1 MDAPVPLI
9 LVALLAAAA
18 LVVPSSRWHA
28 AAMLGALAIAPV
40 ILIFH
45 ISGTDQFKTL
55 TDRPTLAAAA
65 GAVGVAVVIVLAV
78 LIHRWPSVLPVLAVA
93 AVPFRVPI
101 AVGGSTANLLV
112 PLYGVVAAGVLA
124 YAVPRA
130 FAADSE
136 VSRRKAGPLEWALA
150 AFLALYAIQAS
161 YSIDFDRALENV
173 VFFYVPFAL
182 LFVLVSRIAWTRRLT
197 VACLAVLVVLALAF
211 AGIGFVEYATRHL
224 FLNPKVI
231 ASNQLQDYFRVNSL
245 FFDPNIYGRFLAIVM
260 VLLVSWMIW
269 ARRTRDVVA
278 VSAVLA
284 VLWGGLVLTLSQSSF
299 AALLVGLAVL
309 GGMRWNGR
317 RAAALAAV
325 AVLVGAA
332 FVAVAPGAIRLHLGD
347 SKSANSAT
355 SGRYDLISGGVG
367 LFAGKPLEGW
377 GSGSFPRQYRRHEHV
392 SAERATSASHT
403 IPITVAAEQGLI
415 GLIAYLGVL
424 VCALW
429 RLFRRASTIPARA
442 GVAAAFAALL
452 AHTMLYAA
460 FLEDPMT
467 WTLLAVGTALAVA
480 ARTRSAPA
488 VAPAAASAPA
498 PAPDEPAPKPVRTQ
512 APATKA

>member
-18 LVVPSSRWHA
+18 LVAPSSRWRG

-45 ISGTDQFKTL
+45 ISDTDQFRSL
-55 TDRPTLAAAA
+55 TNRPSLAAAA
-65 GAVGVAVVIVLAV
+65 GAAAVVAVVVLALV
-78 LIHRWPSVLPVLAVA
+78 MHRWPSVLPVLAVA

-101 AVGGSTANLLV
+101 AIGGSTANLLV

-130 FAADSE
+130 FAAESE
-136 VSRRKAGPLEWALA
+136 VSHRRAGPLEWALA

-161 YSIDFDRALENV
+161 YSVDFERALENV

-182 LFVLVSRIAWTRRLT
+182 LFVLISRIAWTRRLT
-197 VACLAVLVVLALAF
+197 VACMAVLVILALAF

-260 VLLVSWMIW
+260 VLLVAWMIW
-269 ARRTRDVVA
+269 AKRTRDVIVVA
-278 VSAVLA
+278 AVLA

-299 AALLVGLAVL
+299 ASLLVGLAVL
-309 GGMRWNGR
+309 GGMRWS
-317 RAAALAAV
+317 AKKALAMATV
-325 AVLVGAA
+325 VVLVGVA
-332 FVAVAPGAIRLHLGD
+332 FVALAPGAIRLDLGD

-367 LFAGKPLEGW
+367 LFADKPLEGW

-415 GLIAYLGVL
+415 GLAAYLAVL
-424 VCALW
+424 ACALW
-429 RLFRRASTIPARA
+429 RLFRGARSLPARA

-452 AHTMLYAA
+452 AHTMMYAA

-467 WTLLAVGTALAVA
+467 WTLLAVGSALAVA
-480 ARTRSAPA
+480 ARARGTA
-488 VAPAAASAPA
+488 VATPDTARAPE
-498 PAPDEPAPKPVRTQ
+498 EPAPKPVRTQ
-512 APATKA
+512 APVTKA

>member
-18 LVVPSSRWHA
+18 LVVPSSRWRA

-45 ISGTDQFKTL
+45 ISGTDQFQAL
-55 TDRPTLAAAA
+55 TRRPTVAAA
-65 GAVGVAVVIVLAV
+65 GGAAALVVVIVLAAV
-78 LIHRWPSVLPVLAVA
+78 IHRRPSVLPVLAVA

-101 AVGGSTANLLV
+101 AIGGSTANLLV

-124 YAVPRA
+124 YAVPRVL
-130 FAADSE
+130 AAESE
-136 VSRRKAGPLEWALA
+136 VSRRRAGPLEWALA

-260 VLLVSWMIW
+260 VLLVTWMIW
-269 ARRTRDVVA
+269 AQRARDVVLAA
-278 VSAVLA
+278 VILA

-299 AALLVGLAVL
+299 ASLLVGLAVL
-309 GGMRWNGR
+309 GGMRWSAR
-317 RAAALAAV
+317 RAVAIAAV
-325 AVLVGAA
+325 VVLAGVA
-332 FVAVAPGAIRLHLGD
+332 FVAIAPGAIRLDLGD

-355 SGRYDLISGGVG
+355 SGRYDLVSGGAG
-367 LFAGKPLEGW
+367 LFADKPLEGW

-403 IPITVAAEQGLI
+403 IPVTVAAEQGVI
-415 GLIAYLGVL
+415 GLVAYLGVL

-429 RLFRRASTIPARA
+429 RLFRQASTVPARA
-442 GVAAAFAALL
+442 GVAAAFAALV
-452 AHTMLYAA
+452 AHTMMYAA

-488 VAPAAASAPA
+488 AAPEPA
-498 PAPDEPAPKPVRTQ
+498 GPPDEPAPKPVRTQ